1 MPSTGSK
8 TTKTTGDADARDAPG
23 VQVAPLGPGG
33 RSPLVKRRVF
43 PTPLHRR
50 VVYALVFEA
59 LAVVFTTLILAALG
73 NSPGASALIGVVS
86 SVVAL
91 VWNMIFNTLFERWE
105 KRSGTTGRPV
115 KIRLL
120 HTLLFEGGLVV
131 ILVPLMALI
140 LQVSL
145 WESFLY
151 EAGLIIFFLVYN
163 AGYAWCFD
171 RVFGLP
177 DSAREGMDS

>member
-1 MPSTGSK
+1 MPLTGSNSTQ
-8 TTKTTGDADARDAPG
+8 TTPETEIRSTPT
-23 VQVAPLGPGG
+23 VPLGPGG
-33 RSPLVKRRVF
+33 RPPLVRRRVF
-43 PTPLHRR
+43 PAPIHRR

-73 NSPGASALIGVVS
+73 NPAGASALIGVVS

-91 VWNMIFNTLFERWE
+91 IWNMVFNTLFERWE

-115 KIRLL
+115 KVRLV
-120 HTLLFEGGLVV
+120 HTLLFESGLVV
-131 ILVPLMALI
+131 VLVPLVALI

-145 WESFLY
+145 WEALLY
-151 EAGLIIFFLVYN
+151 EAGLIVFFLVYN

-177 DSAREGMDS
+177 DSARQPAHL

>member
-1 MPSTGSK
+1 MPSTDSSNTQ
-8 TTKTTGDADARDAPG
+8 TTPQTTIPSTPT
-23 VQVAPLGPGG
+23 APLGPGG
-33 RSPLVKRRVF
+33 RPPLVQRRVF

-59 LAVVFTTLILAALG
+59 LAIVFTTLILAGLG
-73 NSPGASALIGVVS
+73 NPAGASAVIGVVS

-91 VWNMIFNTLFERWE
+91 IWNMVFNTWFERWE
-105 KRSGTTGRPV
+105 KRSGTTGRPLKV
-115 KIRLL
+115 RVV
-120 HTLLFEGGLVV
+120 HTLLFESGLVV
-131 ILVPLMALI
+131 VLVPLVALI

-145 WESFLY
+145 WDALLY
-151 EAGLIIFFLVYN
+151 EAGLILFFLIYN

-177 DSAREGMDS
+177 DSARQDTHP